1 MSREVQLCQSCELDY
16 FYVIARYHGV
26 AFPGHE
32 KFALQ
37 FFREHGVLPLSVECP
52 NCKKDLVYREDRH
65 QWYCNTS
72 VRVPRVKKRRR
83 CGYVVSDFKGSF
95 LDGTHLPAWKL
106 LLFANHFVRKIWN
119 HQTVLNSL
127 ELSPNTSVDWRSF
140 CSEITE
146 YAFDNQQP
154 IGGPGV
160 IVEIDESHFG
170 KRKYDRGRPLSDIWV
185 FGGIERE
192 SKASFI
198 IPLVDPLPRER
209 TAANLLPLITKY
221 IKAESVI
228 ISDKW
233 RAYNKLAELG
243 YVHKTINHSDN
254 FVDPDDPTVHT
265 QNIERLWRDVKEW
278 MKRPGNR
285 SVYFRQYLSR
295 YLFIRKY
302 PKDQVLHY
310 FFKTASL
317 LDPPQ
322 GERQRPQRPHEQ
334 EEEEEEHVEEE
345 QL

>member
-52 NCKKDLVYREDRH
+52 NCKKDQH
-65 QWYCNTS
+65 
-72 VRVPRVKKRRR
+72 
-83 CGYVVSDFKGSF
+83 
-95 LDGTHLPAWKL
+95 
-106 LLFANHFVRKIWN
+106 
-119 HQTVLNSL
+119 
-127 ELSPNTSVDWRSF
+127 
-140 CSEITE
+140 
-146 YAFDNQQP
+146 
-154 IGGPGV
+154 
-160 IVEIDESHFG
+160 
-170 KRKYDRGRPLSDIWV
+170 
-185 FGGIERE
+185 
-192 SKASFI
+192 
-198 IPLVDPLPRER
+198 
-209 TAANLLPLITKY
+209 
-221 IKAESVI
+221 
-228 ISDKW
+228 
-233 RAYNKLAELG
+233 
-243 YVHKTINHSDN
+243 N

-317 LDPPQ
+317 LYPPQ